1 METNSRLIGGRL
13 GRSSDIAGQPT
24 AADISLAQQMA
35 SAHVLLGPC
44 AMWLFPCCWP
54 QACVCTPITAV
65 LAYWQCN
72 THLKTLCIREN
83 SGTQCNAKGCLTFP
97 SSASITHGE
106 WSTARAGGYHTY
118 LCPAAGAFG
127 GDPTA
132 GPCDSCLPSGWR
144 AAGVALDVGAVPF
157 AHLGG
162 SKRRPNTV
170 AFILTAGMQA
180 TQALERILDDVAKA
194 LERCPPVCQPQMAV
208 TVPAGVGP
216 GDAFVVIGPSGEQIM
231 VSCPHESKAGEEILV
246 MVPNA
251 SAAVAPTPAVMVTA
265 APIVVE
271 GEAVTP
277 VG

>member
-1 METNSRLIGGRL
+1 MQRKGLPHL
-13 GRSSDIAGQPT
+13 
-24 AADISLAQQMA
+24 SLVGVNHARRVV
-35 SAHVLLGPC
+35 H
-44 AMWLFPCCWP
+44 
-54 QACVCTPITAV
+54 
-65 LAYWQCN
+65 
-72 THLKTLCIREN
+72 
-83 SGTQCNAKGCLTFP
+83 
-97 SSASITHGE
+97 
-106 WSTARAGGYHTY
+106 RAGGRVPH
-118 LCPAAGAFG
+118 LPLPCGRGVWRRPHSRAVRLLPAERVESGGRGA
-127 GDPTA
+127 
-132 GPCDSCLPSGWR
+132 R
-144 AAGVALDVGAVPF
+144 RAVPF

-170 AFILTAGMQA
+170 AFILTAGMDA
-180 TQALERILDDVAKA
+180 ANALERILDDVAKA